1 MASEIKAPTFPESIE
16 EGTLMTWHRQI
27 GETLDV
33 DDKVVE
39 IETDKIVLEVVALTA
54 GTLVEITKEE
64 GDTVASGE
72 VIGRIGKGVTPMD
85 STSAEGREPRS
96 PEESEDSTLP
106 PESDSPVDPEILTE
120 DPNRDQGLGIS
131 PSARKLILEHN
142 LDPANIPGSGRKG
155 RITKSDVMKSL
166 NGATPTSTAVP
177 DTSLSL
183 PRPPPSGA
191 TDSRSEER
199 VPMSRIRARIAERLV
214 EAQQTAAILTTFNEV
229 NMEPIV
235 HLRGRY
241 REDFEKK
248 HGVRLGFM
256 PFFIKASVEALRQFP
271 SVNGAIENSDI
282 VYHHYYDIGVAV
294 SGPRGLLVP
303 ILRDVDTLSFP
314 AIEQSILD
322 FSTRAKENRIAIE
335 ELQGGTFTIS
345 NGGVF
350 GSMLSTPILNPPQ
363 SGILGMHNI
372 TERPVAENGNVVI
385 RPVMYLALSYDHRI
399 VDGRE
404 AVQFLVA
411 IKETLEDPA
420 RLLLQV

>member
-1 MASEIKAPTFPESIE
+1 
-16 EGTLMTWHRQI
+16 
-27 GETLDV
+27 
-33 DDKVVE
+33 
-39 IETDKIVLEVVALTA
+39 
-54 GTLVEITKEE
+54 
-64 GDTVASGE
+64 
-72 VIGRIGKGVTPMD
+72 
-85 STSAEGREPRS
+85 
-96 PEESEDSTLP
+96 
-106 PESDSPVDPEILTE
+106 
-120 DPNRDQGLGIS
+120 
-131 PSARKLILEHN
+131 
-142 LDPANIPGSGRKG
+142 
-155 RITKSDVMKSL
+155 
-166 NGATPTSTAVP
+166 
-177 DTSLSL
+177 
-183 PRPPPSGA
+183 
-191 TDSRSEER
+191 
-199 VPMSRIRARIAERLV
+199 MSRIRARIAERLV